1 MLELNLSTTSKRVVL
16 AGELAKYGPDQPH
29 RVSIQQAQA
38 YCSRWATAHPENFIV
53 ASILLP
59 RSLKQDFHNIYAYC
73 RWSDDLADETGA
85 PQAAMHL
92 LDWWQRELEQS
103 LSSPPRHP
111 ILLALRQT
119 IQRHN
124 LDLDPFLQLLSAFRQ
139 DQQTLRYTD
148 DAQLLDYCR
157 RSANPVGRILLQLAR
172 AVTPASLA
180 LSDAICTGLQ
190 LANFCQDM
198 SRDADCGRIYLP
210 RSRWQAH
217 GVDEAMLLR
226 RQVTPELRHTLAQ
239 WVDAARYSLRQGWP
253 LVRLVPSW
261 LRTDIDLFVRGGLA
275 ILQAIESQQFDVWTE
290 RPRLTKATQAK
301 LLATSLLISS
311 TPPPLHKT
319 STRITSPPVT
329 SPPEQSAQYP
339 IASKLNHRGPVASEL
354 RDSRRWCAKICRQS
368 KSSFYNSFALLDE
381 PRRQAMRALYAFA
394 RITDDLAD
402 NPQPAELRAAHLKHW
417 RSQLWQHCHIHC
429 TAGSGDKLP
438 LDSNYTTP
446 SLAPS
451 TALDDYDAVWPAL
464 ADCVAKYQIPI
475 RLLDEIVTGVQ
486 MDVSHNQPTDWDELQ
501 NYCYHVA
508 ATVGLACTHIWHA
521 EDRGSLPIQAAIE
534 CGIAFQLTNILRDI
548 GQDARAQRIYI
559 PQSLFEQYSVDRSAW
574 LTSQPTGDWQSM
586 LEDVAQRA
594 QQLYRSGWPTVH
606 TLTPSSQRMFSL
618 MWHSYRNLLP
628 YLMANKEQLWTTK
641 KLHLPQSKQLC
652 MLAQHVVAPSRLLI
666 R

>member
-1 MLELNLSTTSKRVVL
+1 MLEFNLSTTSKRVVL
-16 AGELAKYGPDQPH
+16 AGELAKYGPDQTH
-29 RVSIQQAQA
+29 RVSVQQAQA

-85 PQAAMHL
+85 PQAAVLL
-92 LDWWQRELEQS
+92 LDWWQCELEQS

-139 DQQTLRYTD
+139 DQHTLRYTD

-210 RSRWQAH
+210 RSRWQTH

-226 RQVTPELRHTLAQ
+226 RQVTPELRQTLAH
-239 WVDAARYSLRQGWP
+239 WVDATRRSLRQGWP

-290 RPRLTKATQAK
+290 RPRLTKTTQAK
-301 LLATSLLISS
+301 LLLTSLLISS

-319 STRITSPPVT
+319 SPHISSPPA
-329 SPPEQSAQYP
+329 QSGKNP
-339 IASKLNHRGPVASEL
+339 ITSKLNHRGHAAREL
-354 RDSRRWCAKICRQS
+354 RYSRRWCARICRQS

-402 NPQPAELRAAHLKHW
+402 NPQPAELRAAQLEHW
-417 RSQLWQHCHIHC
+417 RIQLWQHCHIQDI
-429 TAGSGDKLP
+429 ASSDDKLS
-438 LDSNYTTP
+438 LDSN
-446 SLAPS
+446 SIAPS
-451 TALDDYDAVWPAL
+451 RVPLAAPDNFDAIWPAL

-475 RLLDEIVTGVQ
+475 KLLDEIVTGVL
-486 MDVSHNQPTDWDELQ
+486 MDVDHHQPTDWDELQ

-521 EDRGSLPIQAAIE
+521 EERGSLPIQATIE

-574 LTSQPTGDWQSM
+574 LSSQPTGDWQSM
-586 LEDVAQRA
+586 LEDVAHRA
-594 QQLYRSGWPTVH
+594 QQLYRTGWPTVH
-606 TLTPSSQRMFSL
+606 TLTPRSQRMFSL

-641 KLHLPQSKQLC
+641 KLHLPKSKQLR
-652 MLAQHVVAPSRLLI
+652 MLAQHAVAPSRLLI